1 MNPVAA
7 TCWHEQSIWCRW
19 TRYCESHAPCSA
31 EVRSVVGDVPVGRN
45 LVTPGALDRIDADRL
60 LRLLRLEKGDVC
72 KATGEDLAA
81 RDEVGSILCADLRY
95 CPTCMQGRFH
105 SMLHQHLGLERCPV
119 HRDILVI
126 GCKRCGAKLP
136 KTVAGVAAAP
146 FSCGSC
152 GEMLSRA
159 NRLLPDDAESDW
171 NRLASAR
178 AAKGPMSG
186 GGTSRAHWPGP
197 GSERGN
203 PSAVHRQRVSRWTD
217 WPPVTTADH
226 RHPGESAMLFDRS
239 DGEAPVGD
247 SVRMLAR
254 HLIELREMLPGHH
267 EAISRLG
274 AAVGEASGA
283 RIHGASSIAAVAFYK
298 TCQAYRIRLDESGSP
313 DARSSFEITYAV
325 GRPGFRLGLHAQA
338 WDEIAGAE
346 VRALFAVLLL
356 ETSKL
361 RALHEVAWNHAPAPI
376 TYCPAWRWTVID
388 PDTCELR
395 LRARVGRR
403 GLRRLIARLG
413 DAILDAP
420 QSSRLRETL
429 QRAQHD
435 GIALVGQQS
444 ALAL

>member
-1 MNPVAA
+1 
-7 TCWHEQSIWCRW
+7 
-19 TRYCESHAPCSA
+19 
-31 EVRSVVGDVPVGRN
+31 
-45 LVTPGALDRIDADRL
+45 
-60 LRLLRLEKGDVC
+60 
-72 KATGEDLAA
+72 
-81 RDEVGSILCADLRY
+81 
-95 CPTCMQGRFH
+95 
-105 SMLHQHLGLERCPV
+105 
-119 HRDILVI
+119 
-126 GCKRCGAKLP
+126 
-136 KTVAGVAAAP
+136 
-146 FSCGSC
+146 
-152 GEMLSRA
+152 
-159 NRLLPDDAESDW
+159 
-171 NRLASAR
+171 
-178 AAKGPMSG
+178 
-186 GGTSRAHWPGP
+186 
-197 GSERGN
+197 
-203 PSAVHRQRVSRWTD
+203 
-217 WPPVTTADH
+217 
-226 RHPGESAMLFDRS
+226 MLFDRS